1 MKKNFK
7 DLQEFIECLDSLG
20 ELRKIESPVSPEI
33 EISKIVD
40 AESKKPGG
48 GKALL
53 FENVVDNGKKTFP
66 VAANLFGSEK
76 RMALAIGAKTLA
88 QSGDRIAE
96 IARMSPPR
104 SFSDIFAAAKKLF
117 PLVKI
122 FPKKI
127 SGAAPCQEVAKF
139 GSDVDLSEIPVLKCW
154 PKDGGRFFTLPLV
167 FTKSADG
174 KERNVGMYRLQK
186 YDGQTTGMHWHL
198 HKDGASNYRAYKELG
213 MDKIEVAVAIGTD
226 PVVTYSATAPLPR
239 DIDEMV
245 FAGFLRKKSVEMV
258 KCKTVDV
265 EVPATSEIVLE
276 GYVNIGETRR
286 EGPFGDHTGYY
297 SLADD
302 YPVFHITCITHR
314 KNPIYAAT
322 IVGKPPMEDCYL
334 AKATERIFLPLLQQ
348 AIPEIRDIN
357 FPLEGVFHDC
367 VMVSIKKTYPQQ
379 AKKVMHALW
388 GMGQMMFT
396 KLIIVVD
403 EHVDVQNE
411 KEVWWRVYNNI
422 DAKHDLVMVDGPL
435 DALDHSSPM
444 AKWGTKIG
452 IDATK
457 TWPEEGHTRE
467 WPDEITMSDDIKKIV
482 DNKWKELGL
491 E

>member
-1 MKKNFK
+1 MAFYDLREFINALESRGMLKRIKTPVDCNLEITEITDRVSKMEGKKN
-7 DLQEFIECLDSLG
+7 
-20 ELRKIESPVSPEI
+20 V
-33 EISKIVD
+33 
-40 AESKKPGG
+40 
-48 GKALL
+48 ALL
-53 FENVVDNGKKTFP
+53 FENVKGYDMP
-66 VAANLFGSEK
+66 VLMNAFGSME
-76 RMALAIGAKTLA
+76 RLALAFGVNDIEEIPNELREILRLPYISLQNKMDLIHIIPTAKRA
-88 QSGDRIAE
+88 IN
-96 IARMSPPR
+96 
-104 SFSDIFAAAKKLF
+104 
-117 PLVKI
+117 
-122 FPKKI
+122 FPKYVKK
-127 SGAAPCQEVAKF
+127 APCQEVVITDNPTLDKF
-139 GSDVDLSEIPVLKCW
+139 PILKCW
-154 PKDGGRFFTLPLV
+154 PQDGGPFITLPLV
-167 FTKSADG
+167 FTRNPKTG
-174 KERNVGMYRLQK
+174 KRNVGMYRLQK

-198 HKDGASNYRAYKELG
+198 HKDGASNYRAYQEMGK
-213 MDKIEVAVAIGTD
+213 DKIEVAVAIGTD
-226 PVVTYSATAPLPR
+226 PVITYAATAPLPR

-265 EVPATSEIVLE
+265 EVPACSEIVLE

-286 EGPFGDHTGYY
+286 EGPFGDHTDYY

-314 KNPIYAAT
+314 KNPIYSAT
-322 IVGKPPMEDCYL
+322 IVGKPPMEDCFL

-348 AIPEIRDIN
+348 TLPEIRDIN

-379 AKKVMHALW
+379 AKKVMHAIW

-396 KLIIVVD
+396 KMIIVVD
-403 EHVDVQNE
+403 EHVDVQKE
-411 KEVWWRVYNNI
+411 KEVWWRVFNNI
-422 DAKHDLVMVDGPL
+422 DAKHDIVMVEGPL

-467 WPDEITMSDDIKKIV
+467 WPDEINMSDDIKKLV
-482 DNKWKELGL
+482 DAKWQELGL

>member
-1 MKKNFK
+1 MAFYDLREFINALESRGMLKRIKTPVDCNLEITEITDRVSKMEGKKN
-7 DLQEFIECLDSLG
+7 
-20 ELRKIESPVSPEI
+20 V
-33 EISKIVD
+33 
-40 AESKKPGG
+40 
-48 GKALL
+48 ALL
-53 FENVVDNGKKTFP
+53 FENVKGYDMP
-66 VAANLFGSEK
+66 VLMNAFGSME
-76 RMALAIGAKTLA
+76 RLALAFGVNDIEEIPNELREILKLPYISLQNKMDLIHIIPTAKRA
-88 QSGDRIAE
+88 IN
-96 IARMSPPR
+96 
-104 SFSDIFAAAKKLF
+104 
-117 PLVKI
+117 
-122 FPKKI
+122 FPKYVKK
-127 SGAAPCQEVAKF
+127 APCQEVVITDNPTLDKF
-139 GSDVDLSEIPVLKCW
+139 PILKCW
-154 PKDGGRFFTLPLV
+154 PQDGGPFITLPLV
-167 FTKSADG
+167 FTRNPKTG
-174 KERNVGMYRLQK
+174 KRNVGMYRLQK

-198 HKDGASNYRAYKELG
+198 HKDGASNYRAYQEMDK
-213 MDKIEVAVAIGTD
+213 DKIEVAVAIGTD
-226 PVVTYSATAPLPR
+226 PVITYAATAPLPR

-265 EVPATSEIVLE
+265 EVPACSEIVLE

-314 KNPIYAAT
+314 KNPIYSAT
-322 IVGKPPMEDCYL
+322 IVGKPPMEDCFL

-348 AIPEIRDIN
+348 TLPEIRDIN

-379 AKKVMHALW
+379 AKKVMHAIW

-396 KLIIVVD
+396 KMIIVVD
-403 EHVDVQNE
+403 EHVDVQKE
-411 KEVWWRVYNNI
+411 KEVWWRVFNNI
-422 DAKHDLVMVDGPL
+422 DAKHDIVMVEGPL

-467 WPDEITMSDDIKKIV
+467 WPDEINMSDDIKKLV
-482 DNKWKELGL
+482 DAKWQELGL

>member
-1 MKKNFK
+1 MAFYDLREFISALESRDMLKRIKTPVDCNLEITEITDRVSKMEGKKN
-7 DLQEFIECLDSLG
+7 
-20 ELRKIESPVSPEI
+20 V
-33 EISKIVD
+33 
-40 AESKKPGG
+40 
-48 GKALL
+48 ALL
-53 FENVVDNGKKTFP
+53 FENVKGYDMP
-66 VAANLFGSEK
+66 VLMNAFGSME
-76 RMALAIGAKTLA
+76 RLALAFGVNDIEEIPNELREILRLPYISLQNKMDLIHIIPTAKRA
-88 QSGDRIAE
+88 IN
-96 IARMSPPR
+96 
-104 SFSDIFAAAKKLF
+104 
-117 PLVKI
+117 
-122 FPKKI
+122 FPKYVKK
-127 SGAAPCQEVAKF
+127 APCQEVVITDNPTLDKF
-139 GSDVDLSEIPVLKCW
+139 PILKCW
-154 PKDGGRFFTLPLV
+154 PQDGGPFITLPLV
-167 FTKSADG
+167 FTRNPKTG
-174 KERNVGMYRLQK
+174 KRNVGMYRLQK

-198 HKDGASNYRAYKELG
+198 HKDGASNYRAYQEMGK
-213 MDKIEVAVAIGTD
+213 DKIEVAVAIGTD
-226 PVVTYSATAPLPR
+226 PVITYAATAPLPR

-265 EVPATSEIVLE
+265 EVPACSEIVLE

-314 KNPIYAAT
+314 KNPIYSAT
-322 IVGKPPMEDCYL
+322 IVGKPPMEDCFL

-348 AIPEIRDIN
+348 TLPEIRDIN

-379 AKKVMHALW
+379 AKKVMHAIW

-396 KLIIVVD
+396 KMIIVVD
-403 EHVDVQNE
+403 EHVDVQKE
-411 KEVWWRVYNNI
+411 KEVWWRVFNNI
-422 DAKHDLVMVDGPL
+422 DAKHDIVMVEGPL

-467 WPDEITMSDDIKKIV
+467 WPDEINMSDDIKKLV
-482 DNKWKELGL
+482 DAKWQELGL

>member
-1 MKKNFK
+1 MAFYDLREFISALESRGMLKRIKTPVDCNLEITEITDRVSKMEGKKN
-7 DLQEFIECLDSLG
+7 
-20 ELRKIESPVSPEI
+20 V
-33 EISKIVD
+33 
-40 AESKKPGG
+40 
-48 GKALL
+48 ALL
-53 FENVVDNGKKTFP
+53 FENVKGYDMP
-66 VAANLFGSEK
+66 VLMNAFGSME
-76 RMALAIGAKTLA
+76 RLALAFGVNDIEEIPNELREILRLPYISLQNKMDLIHIIPTAKRA
-88 QSGDRIAE
+88 IN
-96 IARMSPPR
+96 
-104 SFSDIFAAAKKLF
+104 
-117 PLVKI
+117 
-122 FPKKI
+122 FPKYVKK
-127 SGAAPCQEVAKF
+127 APCQEVVITDNPTLDKF
-139 GSDVDLSEIPVLKCW
+139 PILKCW
-154 PKDGGRFFTLPLV
+154 PQDGGPFITLPLV
-167 FTKSADG
+167 FTRNPKTG
-174 KERNVGMYRLQK
+174 KRNVGMYRLQK

-198 HKDGASNYRAYKELG
+198 HKDGASNYRAYQEMGKN
-213 MDKIEVAVAIGTD
+213 KIEVAVAIGTD
-226 PVVTYSATAPLPR
+226 PVITYAATAPLPR

-265 EVPATSEIVLE
+265 EVPACSEIVLE

-314 KNPIYAAT
+314 KNPIYSAT
-322 IVGKPPMEDCYL
+322 IVGKPPMEDCFL

-348 AIPEIRDIN
+348 TLPEIRDIN

-379 AKKVMHALW
+379 AKKVMHAIW

-396 KLIIVVD
+396 KMIIVVD
-403 EHVDVQNE
+403 EHVDVQKE
-411 KEVWWRVYNNI
+411 KEVWWRVFNNI
-422 DAKHDLVMVDGPL
+422 DAKHDIVMVEGPL

-467 WPDEITMSDDIKKIV
+467 WPDEINMSDDIKKLV
-482 DNKWKELGL
+482 DAKWQELGL

>member
-1 MKKNFK
+1 MAFYDLREFINALESRGMLKRIKTPVDCNLEITEITDRVSKMEGKKN
-7 DLQEFIECLDSLG
+7 
-20 ELRKIESPVSPEI
+20 V
-33 EISKIVD
+33 
-40 AESKKPGG
+40 
-48 GKALL
+48 ALL
-53 FENVVDNGKKTFP
+53 FENVKGYDMP
-66 VAANLFGSEK
+66 VLMNAFGSME
-76 RMALAIGAKTLA
+76 RLALAFGVNDIEEIPNELREILRLPYISLQNKMDLIHIIPTAKRA
-88 QSGDRIAE
+88 IN
-96 IARMSPPR
+96 
-104 SFSDIFAAAKKLF
+104 
-117 PLVKI
+117 
-122 FPKKI
+122 FPKYVKK
-127 SGAAPCQEVAKF
+127 APCQEVVITDNPTLDKF
-139 GSDVDLSEIPVLKCW
+139 PILKCW
-154 PKDGGRFFTLPLV
+154 PQDGGPFITLPLV
-167 FTKSADG
+167 FTRNPKTG
-174 KERNVGMYRLQK
+174 KRNVGMYRLQK

-198 HKDGASNYRAYKELG
+198 HKDGASNYRAYQEMGK
-213 MDKIEVAVAIGTD
+213 DKIEVAVAIGTD
-226 PVVTYSATAPLPR
+226 PVITYAATAPLPR

-265 EVPATSEIVLE
+265 EVPACSEIVLE
-276 GYVNIGETRR
+276 GYVNIGETRH

-314 KNPIYAAT
+314 KNPIYSAT
-322 IVGKPPMEDCYL
+322 IVGKPPMEDCFL

-348 AIPEIRDIN
+348 TLPEIRDIN

-379 AKKVMHALW
+379 AKKVMHAIW

-396 KLIIVVD
+396 KMIIVVD
-403 EHVDVQNE
+403 EHVDVQKE
-411 KEVWWRVYNNI
+411 KEVWWRVFNNI
-422 DAKHDLVMVDGPL
+422 DAKHDIVMVEGPL

-467 WPDEITMSDDIKKIV
+467 WPDEINMSDDIKKLV
-482 DNKWKELGL
+482 DAKWQELGL

>member
-1 MKKNFK
+1 MAFYDLREFINALESRGMLKRIKTPVDCNLEITEITDRVSKMEGKKN
-7 DLQEFIECLDSLG
+7 
-20 ELRKIESPVSPEI
+20 V
-33 EISKIVD
+33 
-40 AESKKPGG
+40 
-48 GKALL
+48 ALL
-53 FENVVDNGKKTFP
+53 FENVKGYDMP
-66 VAANLFGSEK
+66 VLMNAFGSME
-76 RMALAIGAKTLA
+76 RLALAFGVNDIEEIPNELREILRLPYISLQNKMDLIHIIPTAKRA
-88 QSGDRIAE
+88 IN
-96 IARMSPPR
+96 
-104 SFSDIFAAAKKLF
+104 
-117 PLVKI
+117 
-122 FPKKI
+122 FPKYVKK
-127 SGAAPCQEVAKF
+127 APCQEVVITDNPTLDKF
-139 GSDVDLSEIPVLKCW
+139 PILKCW
-154 PKDGGRFFTLPLV
+154 PQDGGPFITLPLV
-167 FTKSADG
+167 FTRNPKTG
-174 KERNVGMYRLQK
+174 KRNVGMYRLQK

-198 HKDGASNYRAYKELG
+198 HKDGASNYRTYQEMGK
-213 MDKIEVAVAIGTD
+213 DKIEVAVAIGTD
-226 PVVTYSATAPLPR
+226 PVITYAATAPLPR

-265 EVPATSEIVLE
+265 EVPAYSEIVLE

-314 KNPIYAAT
+314 KNPIYSAT
-322 IVGKPPMEDCYL
+322 IVGKPPMEDCFL

-348 AIPEIRDIN
+348 TLPEIRDIN

-379 AKKVMHALW
+379 AKKVMHAIW

-396 KLIIVVD
+396 KMIIVVD
-403 EHVDVQNE
+403 EHVDVQKE
-411 KEVWWRVYNNI
+411 KEVWWRVFNNI
-422 DAKHDLVMVDGPL
+422 DAKHDIVMVEGPL

-467 WPDEITMSDDIKKIV
+467 WPDEINMSDDIKKLV
-482 DNKWKELGL
+482 DAKWQELGL

>member
-1 MKKNFK
+1 MAFYDLREFINALESRGMLKRIKTPVDCNLEITEITDRVSKMEGKKN
-7 DLQEFIECLDSLG
+7 
-20 ELRKIESPVSPEI
+20 V
-33 EISKIVD
+33 
-40 AESKKPGG
+40 
-48 GKALL
+48 ALL
-53 FENVVDNGKKTFP
+53 FENVKGYDMP
-66 VAANLFGSEK
+66 VLMNAFGSME
-76 RMALAIGAKTLA
+76 RLALAFGVNDIEEIPNELREILRLPYISLQNKMDLIHIIPTAKRA
-88 QSGDRIAE
+88 IN
-96 IARMSPPR
+96 
-104 SFSDIFAAAKKLF
+104 
-117 PLVKI
+117 
-122 FPKKI
+122 FPKYVKK
-127 SGAAPCQEVAKF
+127 APCQEVVITDNPTLDKF
-139 GSDVDLSEIPVLKCW
+139 PILKCW
-154 PKDGGRFFTLPLV
+154 PQDGGPFITLPLV
-167 FTKSADG
+167 FTRNPKTG
-174 KERNVGMYRLQK
+174 KRNVGMYRLQK

-198 HKDGASNYRAYKELG
+198 HKDGASNYRAYQEMGK
-213 MDKIEVAVAIGTD
+213 DKIEVAVAIGTD
-226 PVVTYSATAPLPR
+226 PVITYAATAPLPR

-265 EVPATSEIVLE
+265 EVPACSEIVLE

-314 KNPIYAAT
+314 KNPIYSAT
-322 IVGKPPMEDCYL
+322 IVGKPPMEDCFL

-348 AIPEIRDIN
+348 TLPEIRDIN

-379 AKKVMHALW
+379 AKKVMHAIW

-396 KLIIVVD
+396 KMIIVVD
-403 EHVDVQNE
+403 EHVDVQKE
-411 KEVWWRVYNNI
+411 KEVWWRVFNNI
-422 DAKHDLVMVDGPL
+422 DANHDIVMVEGPL

-467 WPDEITMSDDIKKIV
+467 WPDEINMSDDIKKLV
-482 DNKWKELGL
+482 DAKWQELGL

>member
-1 MKKNFK
+1 LAFYDLREFINALESRGMLKRIKTPVDCNLEITEITDRVSKMEGKKN
-7 DLQEFIECLDSLG
+7 G
-20 ELRKIESPVSPEI
+20 V
-33 EISKIVD
+33 
-40 AESKKPGG
+40 
-48 GKALL
+48 ALL
-53 FENVVDNGKKTFP
+53 FENVKGYDMP
-66 VAANLFGSEK
+66 VLMNAFGSME
-76 RMALAIGAKTLA
+76 RLALAFGVNDIEEIPNELREILRLPYISLQNKMDLIHIIPTAKRA
-88 QSGDRIAE
+88 IN
-96 IARMSPPR
+96 
-104 SFSDIFAAAKKLF
+104 
-117 PLVKI
+117 
-122 FPKKI
+122 FPKYVKK
-127 SGAAPCQEVAKF
+127 APCQEVVITDNPTLDKF
-139 GSDVDLSEIPVLKCW
+139 PILKCW
-154 PKDGGRFFTLPLV
+154 PQDGGPFITLPLV
-167 FTKSADG
+167 FTRNPKTG
-174 KERNVGMYRLQK
+174 KRNVGMYRLQK

-198 HKDGASNYRAYKELG
+198 HKDGASNYRAYQEMGK
-213 MDKIEVAVAIGTD
+213 DKIEVAVAIGTD
-226 PVVTYSATAPLPR
+226 PVITYAATAPLPR

-265 EVPATSEIVLE
+265 EVPACSEIVLE

-314 KNPIYAAT
+314 KNPIYSAT
-322 IVGKPPMEDCYL
+322 IVGKPPMEDCFL

-348 AIPEIRDIN
+348 TLPEIRDIN

-379 AKKVMHALW
+379 AKKVMHAIW

-396 KLIIVVD
+396 KMIIVVD
-403 EHVDVQNE
+403 EHVDVQKE
-411 KEVWWRVYNNI
+411 KEVWWRVFNNI
-422 DAKHDLVMVDGPL
+422 DAKHDIVMVEGPL

-467 WPDEITMSDDIKKIV
+467 WPDEINMSDDIKKLV
-482 DNKWKELGL
+482 DAKWQELGL

>member
-1 MKKNFK
+1 MAFYDLREFINALESRGMLKRIKTPVDCNLEITEITDRVSKMEGKKN
-7 DLQEFIECLDSLG
+7 
-20 ELRKIESPVSPEI
+20 V
-33 EISKIVD
+33 
-40 AESKKPGG
+40 
-48 GKALL
+48 ALL
-53 FENVVDNGKKTFP
+53 FENVKGYDMP
-66 VAANLFGSEK
+66 VLMNAFGSME
-76 RMALAIGAKTLA
+76 RLALAFGVNDIEEIPNELREILRLPYISLQNKMDLIHIIPTAKRA
-88 QSGDRIAE
+88 IN
-96 IARMSPPR
+96 
-104 SFSDIFAAAKKLF
+104 
-117 PLVKI
+117 
-122 FPKKI
+122 FPKYVKK
-127 SGAAPCQEVAKF
+127 APCQEVVITDNPTLDKF
-139 GSDVDLSEIPVLKCW
+139 PILKCW
-154 PKDGGRFFTLPLV
+154 PQDGGPFITLPLV
-167 FTKSADG
+167 FTRNPKTG
-174 KERNVGMYRLQK
+174 KRNVGMYRLQK

-198 HKDGASNYRAYKELG
+198 HKDGASNYRAYQEMGK
-213 MDKIEVAVAIGTD
+213 DKIEVAVAIGTD
-226 PVVTYSATAPLPR
+226 PVITYAATAPLPR

-265 EVPATSEIVLE
+265 EVPACSEIVLE

-314 KNPIYAAT
+314 KNPIYSAT
-322 IVGKPPMEDCYL
+322 IVGKPPMEDCFL

-348 AIPEIRDIN
+348 TLPEICDIN

-379 AKKVMHALW
+379 AKKVMHAIW

-396 KLIIVVD
+396 KMIIVVD
-403 EHVDVQNE
+403 EHVDVQKE
-411 KEVWWRVYNNI
+411 KEVWWRVFNNI
-422 DAKHDLVMVDGPL
+422 DAKHDIVMVEGPL

-467 WPDEITMSDDIKKIV
+467 WPDEINMSDDIKKLV
-482 DNKWKELGL
+482 DAKWQELGL

>member
-1 MKKNFK
+1 MAFYDLREFINALESRGMLKRIKTPVDCNLEITEITDRVSKMEGKKN
-7 DLQEFIECLDSLG
+7 
-20 ELRKIESPVSPEI
+20 V
-33 EISKIVD
+33 
-40 AESKKPGG
+40 
-48 GKALL
+48 ALL
-53 FENVVDNGKKTFP
+53 FENVKGYDMP
-66 VAANLFGSEK
+66 VLMNAFGSIE
-76 RMALAIGAKTLA
+76 RLALAFGVNDIEEIPNELREILRLPYISLQNKMDLIHIIPTAKRA
-88 QSGDRIAE
+88 IN
-96 IARMSPPR
+96 
-104 SFSDIFAAAKKLF
+104 
-117 PLVKI
+117 
-122 FPKKI
+122 FPKYVKK
-127 SGAAPCQEVAKF
+127 APCQEVVITDNPTLDKF
-139 GSDVDLSEIPVLKCW
+139 PILKCW
-154 PKDGGRFFTLPLV
+154 PQDGGPFITLPLV
-167 FTKSADG
+167 FTRNPKTG
-174 KERNVGMYRLQK
+174 KRNVGMYRLQK

-198 HKDGASNYRAYKELG
+198 HKDGASNYRAYQEMGK
-213 MDKIEVAVAIGTD
+213 DKIEVAVAIGTD
-226 PVVTYSATAPLPR
+226 PVITYAATAPLPR

-265 EVPATSEIVLE
+265 EVPACSEIVLE
-276 GYVNIGETRR
+276 GYVNIDETRR

-314 KNPIYAAT
+314 KNPIYSAT
-322 IVGKPPMEDCYL
+322 IVGKPPMEDCFL

-348 AIPEIRDIN
+348 TLPEIRDIN

-379 AKKVMHALW
+379 AKKVMHAIW

-396 KLIIVVD
+396 KMIIVVD
-403 EHVDVQNE
+403 EHVDVQKE
-411 KEVWWRVYNNI
+411 KEVWWRVFNNI
-422 DAKHDLVMVDGPL
+422 DAKHDIVMVEGPL

-467 WPDEITMSDDIKKIV
+467 WPDEINMSDDIKKLV
-482 DNKWKELGL
+482 DAKWQELGL

>member
-1 MKKNFK
+1 MAFYDLREFINALESRGMLKRIKTPVDCNLEITEITDRVSKMEGKKN
-7 DLQEFIECLDSLG
+7 
-20 ELRKIESPVSPEI
+20 V
-33 EISKIVD
+33 
-40 AESKKPGG
+40 
-48 GKALL
+48 ALL
-53 FENVVDNGKKTFP
+53 FENVKGYDMP
-66 VAANLFGSEK
+66 VLMNAFGSME
-76 RMALAIGAKTLA
+76 RLALAFDVNDIEEIPNELREILRLPYISLQNKMDLIHIIPTAKRA
-88 QSGDRIAE
+88 IN
-96 IARMSPPR
+96 
-104 SFSDIFAAAKKLF
+104 
-117 PLVKI
+117 
-122 FPKKI
+122 FPKYVKK
-127 SGAAPCQEVAKF
+127 APCQEVVITDNPTLDKF
-139 GSDVDLSEIPVLKCW
+139 PILKCW
-154 PKDGGRFFTLPLV
+154 PQDGGPFITLPLV
-167 FTKSADG
+167 FTRNPKTG
-174 KERNVGMYRLQK
+174 KRNVGMYRLQK

-198 HKDGASNYRAYKELG
+198 HKDGASNYRAYQEMGK
-213 MDKIEVAVAIGTD
+213 DKIEVAVAIGTD
-226 PVVTYSATAPLPR
+226 PVITYAATAPLPR

-265 EVPATSEIVLE
+265 EVPACSEIVLE

-314 KNPIYAAT
+314 KNPIYSAT
-322 IVGKPPMEDCYL
+322 IVGKPPMEDCFL

-348 AIPEIRDIN
+348 TLPEIRDIN

-379 AKKVMHALW
+379 AKKVMHAIW

-396 KLIIVVD
+396 KMIIVVD
-403 EHVDVQNE
+403 EHVDVQKE
-411 KEVWWRVYNNI
+411 KEVWWRVFNNI
-422 DAKHDLVMVDGPL
+422 DAKHDIVMVEGPL

-467 WPDEITMSDDIKKIV
+467 WPDEINMSDDIKKLV
-482 DNKWKELGL
+482 DAKWQELGL

>member
-1 MKKNFK
+1 MLKRIKTPVDCNLEITEITDRVSKMEGKKN
-7 DLQEFIECLDSLG
+7 
-20 ELRKIESPVSPEI
+20 V
-33 EISKIVD
+33 
-40 AESKKPGG
+40 
-48 GKALL
+48 ALL
-53 FENVVDNGKKTFP
+53 FENVKGYDMP
-66 VAANLFGSEK
+66 VLMNAFGSME
-76 RMALAIGAKTLA
+76 RLALAFGVNDIEEIPNELREILRLPYISLQNKMDLIHIIPTAKRA
-88 QSGDRIAE
+88 IN
-96 IARMSPPR
+96 
-104 SFSDIFAAAKKLF
+104 
-117 PLVKI
+117 
-122 FPKKI
+122 FPKYVKK
-127 SGAAPCQEVAKF
+127 APCQEVVITDNPTLDKF
-139 GSDVDLSEIPVLKCW
+139 PILKCW
-154 PKDGGRFFTLPLV
+154 PQDGGPFITLPLV
-167 FTKSADG
+167 FTRNPKTG
-174 KERNVGMYRLQK
+174 KRNVGMYRLQK

-198 HKDGASNYRAYKELG
+198 HKDGASNYRTYQEMGK
-213 MDKIEVAVAIGTD
+213 DKIEVAVAIGTD
-226 PVVTYSATAPLPR
+226 PVITYAATAPLPR

-265 EVPATSEIVLE
+265 EVPACSEIVLE

-314 KNPIYAAT
+314 KNPIYSAT
-322 IVGKPPMEDCYL
+322 IVGKPPMEDCFL

-348 AIPEIRDIN
+348 TLPEIRDIN

-379 AKKVMHALW
+379 AKKVMHAIW

-396 KLIIVVD
+396 KMIIVVD
-403 EHVDVQNE
+403 EHVDVQKE
-411 KEVWWRVYNNI
+411 KEVWWRVFNNI
-422 DAKHDLVMVDGPL
+422 DAKHDIVLVEGPL

-467 WPDEITMSDDIKKIV
+467 WPDEINMSDDIKKLV
-482 DNKWKELGL
+482 DAKWQELGL

>member
-1 MKKNFK
+1 MAFYDLREFINALESRGMLKRIKTPVDCNLEITEITDRVSKMEGKKN
-7 DLQEFIECLDSLG
+7 I
-20 ELRKIESPVSPEI
+20 
-33 EISKIVD
+33 
-40 AESKKPGG
+40 
-48 GKALL
+48 ALL
-53 FENVVDNGKKTFP
+53 FENVKGYDMP
-66 VAANLFGSEK
+66 VLMNAFGSME
-76 RMALAIGAKTLA
+76 RLALAFGVNDIEEIPNELLEILRLPYISLQNKMDLIHIIPTAKRA
-88 QSGDRIAE
+88 IN
-96 IARMSPPR
+96 
-104 SFSDIFAAAKKLF
+104 
-117 PLVKI
+117 
-122 FPKKI
+122 FPKYVKK
-127 SGAAPCQEVAKF
+127 APCQEVVITDNPTLDKF
-139 GSDVDLSEIPVLKCW
+139 PILKCW
-154 PKDGGRFFTLPLV
+154 PQDGGPFITLPLV
-167 FTKSADG
+167 FTRNPKTG
-174 KERNVGMYRLQK
+174 KRNVGMYRLQK

-198 HKDGASNYRAYKELG
+198 HKDGASNYRAYQEMGK
-213 MDKIEVAVAIGTD
+213 DKIEVAVAIGTD
-226 PVVTYSATAPLPR
+226 PVITYAATAPLPR

-265 EVPATSEIVLE
+265 EVPACSEIVLE

-314 KNPIYAAT
+314 KNPIYSAT
-322 IVGKPPMEDCYL
+322 IVGKPPMEDCFL

-348 AIPEIRDIN
+348 TLPEIRDIN

-379 AKKVMHALW
+379 AKKVMHAIW

-396 KLIIVVD
+396 KMIIVVD
-403 EHVDVQNE
+403 EHVDVQKE
-411 KEVWWRVYNNI
+411 KEVWWRVFNNI
-422 DAKHDLVMVDGPL
+422 DAKHDIVMVEGPL

-467 WPDEITMSDDIKKIV
+467 WPDEINMSDDIKKLV
-482 DNKWKELGL
+482 DAKWQELGL

>member
-1 MKKNFK
+1 MAFYDLREFINALESRGMLKRIKTPVDCNLEITEITDRVSKMEGKKN
-7 DLQEFIECLDSLG
+7 
-20 ELRKIESPVSPEI
+20 V
-33 EISKIVD
+33 
-40 AESKKPGG
+40 
-48 GKALL
+48 ALL
-53 FENVVDNGKKTFP
+53 FENVKGYDMP
-66 VAANLFGSEK
+66 VLMNAFGSME
-76 RMALAIGAKTLA
+76 RLALAFGVNDIEEIPNELREILRLPYISLQNKMDLIHIIPTAKRA
-88 QSGDRIAE
+88 IN
-96 IARMSPPR
+96 
-104 SFSDIFAAAKKLF
+104 
-117 PLVKI
+117 
-122 FPKKI
+122 FPKYVKK
-127 SGAAPCQEVAKF
+127 APCQEVVITDNPTLDKF
-139 GSDVDLSEIPVLKCW
+139 PILKCW
-154 PKDGGRFFTLPLV
+154 PQDGGPFITLPLV
-167 FTKSADG
+167 FTRNPKTG
-174 KERNVGMYRLQK
+174 KRNVGMYRLQK

-198 HKDGASNYRAYKELG
+198 HKDGASNYRAYQEMGK
-213 MDKIEVAVAIGTD
+213 DKIEVAVAIGTD
-226 PVVTYSATAPLPR
+226 PVITYAATAPLPR

-265 EVPATSEIVLE
+265 EVPACSEIVLE

-314 KNPIYAAT
+314 KNPIYSAT
-322 IVGKPPMEDCYL
+322 IVGKPPMEDCFL

-348 AIPEIRDIN
+348 TLPEIRDIN

-379 AKKVMHALW
+379 AKKVMHAIW
-388 GMGQMMFT
+388 GMGQMMVT
-396 KLIIVVD
+396 KMIIVVD
-403 EHVDVQNE
+403 EHVDVQKE
-411 KEVWWRVYNNI
+411 KEVWWRVFNNI
-422 DAKHDLVMVDGPL
+422 DAKHDIVMVEGPL

-467 WPDEITMSDDIKKIV
+467 WPDEINMSDDIKKLV
-482 DNKWKELGL
+482 DAKWQELGL

>member
-1 MKKNFK
+1 MAFYDLREFINALESRGMLKRIKTPVDCNLEITEITDRVSKMEGKKN
-7 DLQEFIECLDSLG
+7 
-20 ELRKIESPVSPEI
+20 V
-33 EISKIVD
+33 
-40 AESKKPGG
+40 
-48 GKALL
+48 ALL
-53 FENVVDNGKKTFP
+53 FENVKGYDMP
-66 VAANLFGSEK
+66 VLMNAFGSME
-76 RMALAIGAKTLA
+76 RLALAFGVNDIEEIPNELREILRLPYISLQNKMDLIHIIPTAKRA
-88 QSGDRIAE
+88 IN
-96 IARMSPPR
+96 
-104 SFSDIFAAAKKLF
+104 
-117 PLVKI
+117 
-122 FPKKI
+122 FPKYVKK
-127 SGAAPCQEVAKF
+127 APCQEVVITDNPTLDKF
-139 GSDVDLSEIPVLKCW
+139 PILKCW
-154 PKDGGRFFTLPLV
+154 PQDGGPFITLPLV
-167 FTKSADG
+167 FTRNPKTG
-174 KERNVGMYRLQK
+174 KRNVGMYRLQK

-198 HKDGASNYRAYKELG
+198 HKDGASNYRAYQEMGKN
-213 MDKIEVAVAIGTD
+213 KIEVAVAIGTD
-226 PVVTYSATAPLPR
+226 PVITYAATAPLPR

-265 EVPATSEIVLE
+265 EVPACSEIVLE

-314 KNPIYAAT
+314 KNPIYSAT
-322 IVGKPPMEDCYL
+322 IVGKPPMEDCFL

-348 AIPEIRDIN
+348 TLPEIRDIN

-379 AKKVMHALW
+379 AKKVMHAIW

-396 KLIIVVD
+396 KMIIVVD
-403 EHVDVQNE
+403 EHVDVQKE
-411 KEVWWRVYNNI
+411 KEVWWRVFNNI
-422 DAKHDLVMVDGPL
+422 DAKHDIVMVEGPL

-467 WPDEITMSDDIKKIV
+467 WPDEINMSDDIKKLV
-482 DNKWKELGL
+482 DAKWQELGL

>member
-1 MKKNFK
+1 MAFYDLREFISALESRGMLKRIKTPVDCNLEITEITDRVSKMEGKKN
-7 DLQEFIECLDSLG
+7 
-20 ELRKIESPVSPEI
+20 V
-33 EISKIVD
+33 
-40 AESKKPGG
+40 
-48 GKALL
+48 ALL
-53 FENVVDNGKKTFP
+53 FENVKGYDMP
-66 VAANLFGSEK
+66 VLMNAFGSME
-76 RMALAIGAKTLA
+76 RLALAFGVNDIEEIPNELREILRLPYISLQNKMDLIHIIPTAKRA
-88 QSGDRIAE
+88 IN
-96 IARMSPPR
+96 
-104 SFSDIFAAAKKLF
+104 
-117 PLVKI
+117 
-122 FPKKI
+122 FPKYVKK
-127 SGAAPCQEVAKF
+127 APCQEVVITDNPTLDKF
-139 GSDVDLSEIPVLKCW
+139 PILKCW
-154 PKDGGRFFTLPLV
+154 PQDGGPFITLPLV
-167 FTKSADG
+167 FTRNPKTG
-174 KERNVGMYRLQK
+174 KRNVGMYRLQK

-198 HKDGASNYRAYKELG
+198 HKDGASNYRAYQEMGK
-213 MDKIEVAVAIGTD
+213 DKIEVAVAIGTD
-226 PVVTYSATAPLPR
+226 PVITYAATAPLPR

-265 EVPATSEIVLE
+265 EVPACSEIVLE

-314 KNPIYAAT
+314 KNPIYSAT
-322 IVGKPPMEDCYL
+322 IVGKPPMEDCFL

-348 AIPEIRDIN
+348 TLPEIRDIN

-379 AKKVMHALW
+379 AKKVMHAIW

-396 KLIIVVD
+396 KMIIVVD
-403 EHVDVQNE
+403 EHVDVQKE
-411 KEVWWRVYNNI
+411 KEVWWRVFNNI
-422 DAKHDLVMVDGPL
+422 DAKHDIVMVEGPL

-467 WPDEITMSDDIKKIV
+467 WPDEINMSDDIKKLV
-482 DNKWKELGL
+482 DAKWQELGL

>member
-1 MKKNFK
+1 MAFYDLREFINALESRGMLKRIKTPVDCNLEITEITDRVSKMEGKKN
-7 DLQEFIECLDSLG
+7 
-20 ELRKIESPVSPEI
+20 V
-33 EISKIVD
+33 
-40 AESKKPGG
+40 
-48 GKALL
+48 ALL
-53 FENVVDNGKKTFP
+53 FENVKGYDMP
-66 VAANLFGSEK
+66 VLMNAFGSME
-76 RMALAIGAKTLA
+76 RLALAFGVNDIEEIPNELREILRLPYISLQNKMDLIHIIPTAKRA
-88 QSGDRIAE
+88 IN
-96 IARMSPPR
+96 
-104 SFSDIFAAAKKLF
+104 
-117 PLVKI
+117 
-122 FPKKI
+122 FPKYVKK
-127 SGAAPCQEVAKF
+127 APCQEVVITDNPTLDKF
-139 GSDVDLSEIPVLKCW
+139 PILKCW
-154 PKDGGRFFTLPLV
+154 PQDGGPFITLPLV
-167 FTKSADG
+167 FTRNPKTG
-174 KERNVGMYRLQK
+174 KRNVGMYRLQK

-198 HKDGASNYRAYKELG
+198 HKDGASNYRAYQEMGK
-213 MDKIEVAVAIGTD
+213 DKIEVAVAIGTD
-226 PVVTYSATAPLPR
+226 PVITYAATAPLPR

-265 EVPATSEIVLE
+265 EVPACSEIVLE

-314 KNPIYAAT
+314 KNPIYSAT
-322 IVGKPPMEDCYL
+322 IVGKPPMEDCFL

-348 AIPEIRDIN
+348 TLPEIRDIN

-379 AKKVMHALW
+379 AKKVMHAIW

-396 KLIIVVD
+396 KMIIVVD
-403 EHVDVQNE
+403 EHVDVQKE
-411 KEVWWRVYNNI
+411 KEVWWRVFNNI
-422 DAKHDLVMVDGPL
+422 DAKHDIVMVEGPL

-457 TWPEEGHTRE
+457 TWPEEGHTR
-467 WPDEITMSDDIKKIV
+467 
-482 DNKWKELGL
+482 
-491 E
+491 

>member
-1 MKKNFK
+1 MAFYDLREFINALESRGMLKRIKTPVDCNLEITEITDRVSKMEGKKN
-7 DLQEFIECLDSLG
+7 
-20 ELRKIESPVSPEI
+20 V
-33 EISKIVD
+33 
-40 AESKKPGG
+40 
-48 GKALL
+48 ALL
-53 FENVVDNGKKTFP
+53 FENVKGYDMPILMN
-66 VAANLFGSEK
+66 AFGSME
-76 RMALAIGAKTLA
+76 RLALAFGVNDIEEIPNELREILRLPYISLQNKMDLIHIIPTAKRA
-88 QSGDRIAE
+88 I
-96 IARMSPPR
+96 
-104 SFSDIFAAAKKLF
+104 K
-117 PLVKI
+117 
-122 FPKKI
+122 FPKYVKK
-127 SGAAPCQEVAKF
+127 APCQEVVITDNPTLDKF
-139 GSDVDLSEIPVLKCW
+139 PILKCW
-154 PKDGGRFFTLPLV
+154 PQDGGPFITLPLV
-167 FTKSADG
+167 FTRNPKTG
-174 KERNVGMYRLQK
+174 KRNVGMYRLQK

-198 HKDGASNYRAYKELG
+198 HKDGASNYRAYQEMGK
-213 MDKIEVAVAIGTD
+213 DKIEVAVAIGTD
-226 PVVTYSATAPLPR
+226 PVITYAATAPLPR

-265 EVPATSEIVLE
+265 EVPACSEIVLE

-314 KNPIYAAT
+314 KNPIYSAT
-322 IVGKPPMEDCYL
+322 IVGKPPMEDCFL

-348 AIPEIRDIN
+348 TLPEIRDIN

-379 AKKVMHALW
+379 AKKVMHAIW

-396 KLIIVVD
+396 KMIIVVD
-403 EHVDVQNE
+403 EHVDVQKE
-411 KEVWWRVYNNI
+411 KEVWWRVFNNI
-422 DAKHDLVMVDGPL
+422 DAKHDIVMVEGPL

-467 WPDEITMSDDIKKIV
+467 WPDEINMSDDIKKLV
-482 DNKWKELGL
+482 DAKWQELGL

>member
-1 MKKNFK
+1 MAFYDLREFIDALETRGMLKRIKTPVDCNLEITEITDRVSKMEGKKN
-7 DLQEFIECLDSLG
+7 
-20 ELRKIESPVSPEI
+20 V
-33 EISKIVD
+33 
-40 AESKKPGG
+40 
-48 GKALL
+48 ALL
-53 FENVVDNGKKTFP
+53 FENVKGYDMP
-66 VAANLFGSEK
+66 VLMNAFGSME
-76 RMALAIGAKTLA
+76 RLALAFGVNDIEEIPNELREILRLPYISLQNKMDLIHIIPTAKRA
-88 QSGDRIAE
+88 IN
-96 IARMSPPR
+96 
-104 SFSDIFAAAKKLF
+104 
-117 PLVKI
+117 
-122 FPKKI
+122 FPKYVKK
-127 SGAAPCQEVAKF
+127 APCQEVVITDNPSLDKF
-139 GSDVDLSEIPVLKCW
+139 PILKCW
-154 PKDGGRFFTLPLV
+154 PQDGGPFITLPLV
-167 FTKSADG
+167 FTRNPKTG
-174 KERNVGMYRLQK
+174 KRNVGMYRLQK

-198 HKDGASNYRAYKELG
+198 HKDGASNYRAYQEMGK
-213 MDKIEVAVAIGTD
+213 DKIEVAVAIGTD
-226 PVVTYSATAPLPR
+226 PVITYAATAPLPR

-265 EVPATSEIVLE
+265 EVPACSEIVLE
-276 GYVNIGETRR
+276 GYVNIGEMRR

-314 KNPIYAAT
+314 KNPIYSAT
-322 IVGKPPMEDCYL
+322 IVGKPPMEDCFL

-348 AIPEIRDIN
+348 TLPEIRDIN

-379 AKKVMHALW
+379 AKKVMHAIW

-396 KLIIVVD
+396 KMIIVVD
-403 EHVDVQNE
+403 EHVDVQKE
-411 KEVWWRVYNNI
+411 KEVWWRVFNNI
-422 DAKHDLVMVDGPL
+422 DAKHDIVMVEGPL

-467 WPDEITMSDDIKKIV
+467 WPDEINMSDDIKKLV
-482 DNKWKELGL
+482 DAKWQELGL